1 MMTRCR
7 ALLLIIA
14 ACVWLSPAAAQ
25 VNITITEG
33 SEAALPIAVVPFQAA
48 ENSPSPG
55 ADLAGIIRADLSRS
69 GVFNALPPENYVAFP
84 GRGSEVKL
92 SNWRALGADHLL
104 VGQVSQ
110 RDGGDYA
117 IRVELFDVYGG
128 ESLVSKR
135 YTAGPDALRSAA
147 HTISN
152 MIFQE
157 LVGRQGGFDSE
168 LVYVRTAGTGEDQAF
183 ELMYADADGA
193 GAQPI
198 LTSPAPLMSP
208 DWSPDSERVAYVS
221 FEGGGSKIYVQEISS
236 GDREIVA
243 QFDGINSAP
252 AFGPNGNRLAMTRS
266 SEGSPDIHILDL
278 ETGETR
284 QLTDHYGIDTEPV
297 WTPDGEHILFTSN
310 RSGGPQIF
318 RIPVAGGEAQRVTYE
333 GDYNASPDIGPN
345 GELLTMVHQDD
356 GEFHIAI
363 KNLEKDL
370 MRVLTDGRLDES
382 PSFSPNGAM
391 IVYTRVADDQTEL
404 ATVSVHGRA
413 NEALREFDGDVREP
427 AWSPID

>member
-1 MMTRCR
+1 MMTLVR
-7 ALLLIIA
+7 ALILITA
-14 ACVWLSPAAAQ
+14 AWVLATPAPAQ

-33 SEAALPIAVVPFQAA
+33 SEAALPIAVVPFQPAKG
-48 ENSPSPG
+48 SSSPG
-55 ADLAGIIRADLSRS
+55 EDLAGIIRADLARS
-69 GVFNALPPENYVAFP
+69 GMFDSLPPENYVAMP
-84 GRGSEVKL
+84 GRGSEVQF

-104 VGQVSQ
+104 VGEVNQDESGKY
-110 RDGGDYA
+110 R
-117 IRVELFDVYGG
+117 IRVELFDVYGA
-128 ESLVSKR
+128 ESLASKQ

-147 HTISN
+147 HIISN

-157 LVGRQGGFDSE
+157 LVGRKGGFDSE
-168 LVYVRTAGTGEDQAF
+168 LVYVRTAGAGDDQSF

-193 GAQPI
+193 GAQAI
-198 LTSPAPLMSP
+198 LTSPEPLMSP
-208 DWSPDSERVAYVS
+208 DWSPNGERVAYVS
-221 FEGGGSKIYVQEISS
+221 FEGGGSKIYVQEIST
-236 GDREIVA
+236 GDREVVA
-243 QFDGINSAP
+243 DFDGINSAP
-252 AFGPNGNRLAMTRS
+252 AFSPDGTRLAMTRS
-266 SEGSPDIHILDL
+266 SEGSPDIHVLDI

-284 QLTDHYGIDTEPV
+284 QITDHYGIDTEPV

-318 RIPVAGGEAQRVTYE
+318 RIPSDGGEAERLTYE
-333 GDYNASPDIGPN
+333 GDYNASPDLGPE
-345 GELLTMVHQDD
+345 GDLLTMVHHED
-356 GEFHIAI
+356 GDFRIAI

-391 IVYTRVADDQTEL
+391 IVYTRVAGDKTGL